1 LSIIGIIFFALIILW
16 VIYRLRQNQ
25 TSGMRLVFALLVF
38 LPYSLRI
45 DLPAGLP
52 QLTIHRIL
60 IVIAFLFLI
69 RNRSS
74 DRKKWPIPN
83 MAFVMAF
90 GFSQFMSFILGT
102 DLVLGLKNCFNY
114 AIEVVLFYLLISE
127 YVQSESDWVKLLSSI
142 CYGLAAVAVVAS
154 MEKYFCFDMLG
165 WVMPSNAGLF
175 EEGGDIAA
183 TYPHRILLGYAM
195 AMGVPLSLALAAYFK
210 EARPRRIMYG
220 ITLLLIAATYFSM
233 SRGPWLGLGLGLLG
247 MVVLG
252 GRKLRKKL
260 AFVAVLTA
268 AILLLRPGVRDT
280 ISNLCFSTFNDSSDK
295 ASTYNYRWQLW
306 AVAWDQLRLSP
317 VRFLFGYGPG
327 STENMDLSNYWHGQ
341 EGWQADIIHSG
352 HTSWDNNYAGDLIE
366 LGTIGFLLELTLF
379 LSISKTLVMNWHR
392 SDMDDRVLQAGIAV
406 ACLIF
411 MYSMTNVYIFAPQL
425 KYLFWALVAIGSN
438 LSLVLANQ
446 SGCETMLASESSS
459 ESITGAASLTKGE
472 ATI

>member
-1 LSIIGIIFFALIILW
+1 MCA
-16 VIYRLRQNQ
+16 
-25 TSGMRLVFALLVF
+25 VFALLVF
-38 LPYSLRI
+38 LPYTLRI
-45 DLPAGLP
+45 DLPAPLP

-60 IVIAFLFLI
+60 IVLAFIFLI
-69 RNRSS
+69 RSRTPNR
-74 DRKKWPIPN
+74 RRWPIPN
-83 MAFVMAF
+83 LWLVVLF
-90 GFSQFMSFILGT
+90 GFSQVASLLFGT
-102 DLVLGLKNCFNY
+102 DFVGGLKNCGNY
-114 AIEVVLFYLLISE
+114 SIETVLFYLLITE
-127 YVQSESDWVKLLSSI
+127 YVMAESNVVRLLSSI
-142 CYGLAAVAVVAS
+142 CYGLAAVAVVATI
-154 MEKYFCFDMLG
+154 EKYFRFDP
-165 WVMPSNAGLF
+165 VGLISPT
-175 EEGGDIAA
+175 GGGSPLAATGDIAA
-183 TYPHRILLGYAM
+183 TYPHRILMGYAI
-195 AMGVPLSLALAAYFK
+195 AMGVPLSLALSAYFK
-210 EARPRRIMYG
+210 ETKPRRIMYG
-220 ITLLLIAATYFSM
+220 ITFLLIAATYFSM